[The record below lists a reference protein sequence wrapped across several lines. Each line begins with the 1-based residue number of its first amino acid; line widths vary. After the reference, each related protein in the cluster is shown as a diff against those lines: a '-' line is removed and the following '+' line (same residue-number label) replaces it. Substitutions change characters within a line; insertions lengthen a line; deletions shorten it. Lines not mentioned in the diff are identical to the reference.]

1 MLYNEK
7 NVKLL
12 FFSPYVKIKKKS
24 DEIIF
29 YNYIFETVTL
39 IKCNKNIEKLFQSIK
54 RGIEMQN
61 LLEEVNEYFEENA
74 TEIVNKLIVNGVIE

>member
-1 MLYNEK
+1 MN
-7 NVKLL
+7 
-12 FFSPYVKIKKKS
+12 P
-24 DEIIF
+24 
-29 YNYIFETVTL
+29 
-39 IKCNKNIEKLFQSIK
+39 EKLFQSIK

>member
-7 NVKLL
+7 NIKLL

-29 YNYIFETVTL
+29 YNYIFETITL
-39 IKCNKNIEKLFQSIK
+39 IKCDKNIEKLFQSIEQ
-54 RGIEMQN
+54 GIEMQN
-61 LLEEVNEYFEENA
+61 LLKEVNEYFKEEA
-74 TEIVNKLIVNGVIE
+74 TEIINKLIVNGVIE